1 MNANKKQKLEHEWKY
16 NDPFGALRN
25 NDLPEFKRMIESK
38 KWNEIYPIYS
48 LLLEA
53 MSYDAI
59 DIVKYIVNETNINID
74 KPPPYKHPAV
84 HEALIGNHGKI
95 ARFLINSG
103 ANMSYSRT
111 YLSDF
116 TISIV
121 CGDLQEVKKYCE
133 RNEQFVKALVYAG
146 RFLVCAAE
154 SGWLHIVQFLCE
166 KCNIKP
172 SCYCAQYAVRKAA
185 GRDRIRIVQW
195 MVSVFKYPLT
205 DLYIYTNANK
215 KTLRWLL
222 TRSGY
227 VVGKELIFFSF

>member
-48 LLLEA
+48 LLLDA
-53 MSYDAI
+53 IFYDAI

-103 ANMSYSRT
+103 ANMLYSRT
-111 YLSDF
+111 YLSDS
-116 TISIV
+116 TISVI
-121 CGDLQEVKKYCE
+121 CGNLQEVKKHFAMDK
-133 RNEQFVKALVYAG
+133 QFTDDIFYAQK
-146 RFLVCAAE
+146 FFVCAAK
-154 SGWLHIVQFLCE
+154 SGWLHIVQFLCR

-172 SCYCAQYAVRKAA
+172 SSYCAKCTIRRAA
-185 GRDRIRIVQW
+185 GTDHIRIVQW
-195 MVSVFKYPLT
+195 MVSVFKYPLN
-205 DLYIYTNANK
+205 DLHLYTSANK
-215 KTLRWLL
+215 TTLRWLL
-222 TRSGY
+222 TRSGF